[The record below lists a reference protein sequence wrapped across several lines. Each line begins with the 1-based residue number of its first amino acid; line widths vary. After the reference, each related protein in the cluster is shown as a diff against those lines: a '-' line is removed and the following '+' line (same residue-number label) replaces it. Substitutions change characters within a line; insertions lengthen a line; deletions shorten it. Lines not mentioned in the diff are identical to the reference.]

1 MRDKRPVDEL
11 SIEELERVLAIKKR
25 EQRQHRLERMRQTG
39 RVVETPDAP
48 VPVNHTTPVQAVA
61 VPQPRPATPIEVR
74 PAQSAPQPTV
84 TYNATPTFEDDDTAY
99 SPPPHDPRA
108 EARRKVWFNGLLTL
122 VEVAAVVGLVVI
134 GLNMFG
140 AVNKLEQETAQIQE
154 EANQARLALIPTAA
168 PTSLLTVKL
177 EDFVLPGGHIV
188 NADNTVSFNLEEFI
202 DDVPSHLQGTVQQL
216 VVDQVLLS
224 NVIRPPETD
233 ETALYVSIP
242 RLGLEQSI
250 VQGADPEALKR
261 GVGQVVNGAV
271 PGSATGNVVLAAH
284 NDVYGELFKNLDQM
298 QVGDEF
304 YIQTRDKTYTYRV
317 TGTDIVNP
325 TDVYVMADQGRPTAT
340 LVSCYPYR
348 VNDKRYIVFAELVS
362 GGNA

>member
-1 MRDKRPVDEL
+1 M
-11 SIEELERVLAIKKR
+11 
-25 EQRQHRLERMRQTG
+25 
-39 RVVETPDAP
+39 
-48 VPVNHTTPVQAVA
+48 
-61 VPQPRPATPIEVR
+61 PATPEAMPITASPPPV
-74 PAQSAPQPTV
+74 AQRTA
-84 TYNATPTFEDDDTAY
+84 APTFEDDDVPET
-99 SPPPHDPRA
+99 PRTVNPQTQ
-108 EARRKVWFNGLLTL
+108 ARQKAWFNGFLTL
-122 VEVAAVVGLVVI
+122 VEVVAVVGLVVI

-140 AVNKLEQETAQIQE
+140 AVNRLEQETAQIQE
-154 EANQARLALIPTAA
+154 EANQALLAMIPTAA
-168 PTSLLTVKL
+168 PTSILSVKL

-188 NADNTVSFNLEEFI
+188 NDDNTVSYNLEEFI
-202 DDVPSHLQGTVQQL
+202 DDVPSHLQGAVRQL

-224 NVIRPPETD
+224 NVIRPPQTD

-250 VQGADPEALKR
+250 VQGTDPEALKR
-261 GVGQVVNGAV
+261 GVGQVLNGAV

-304 YIQTRDKTYTYRV
+304 YVQTRTKTYTYRV
-317 TGTDIVNP
+317 TGFDIVNP

-348 VNDKRYIVFAELVS
+348 VNNKRYIVFAELVS